1 MARFQAGI
9 TGAPKQHTVV
19 QIYEVLDAGMNTMS
33 IGQFSVMIPGLAY
46 NMARNSP
53 DTQFVTTIGFSR
65 MFWLFAWHGMQPR
78 LMQEFEEWEGDEG
91 RILPATEADL
101 AIVLSSNRKDCV
113 MDLARQVESQL
124 KGMVVKVDEVY
135 SESATG
141 SDAETE
147 KVPEGIFIGSDEPDF
162 EGGSFLF
169 TQRYRFEAPASPGDQ
184 FQKAVQGAGHQNE
197 MLTHVL
203 PYTGEHERG
212 EMLAVY
218 LRDPDALESVFE
230 QMMAAPSSDPARHW
244 IEHCP
249 AVSGTLFFVPSVDV
263 LTGLRMG
270 GIRMNRFSPTQQFK

>member
-9 TGAPKQHTVV
+9 TCAPKQHTVV

-135 SESATG
+135 SESAAG
-141 SDAETE
+141 SDAG
-147 KVPEGIFIGSDEPDF
+147 P
-162 EGGSFLF
+162 
-169 TQRYRFEAPASPGDQ
+169 
-184 FQKAVQGAGHQNE
+184 
-197 MLTHVL
+197 
-203 PYTGEHERG
+203 
-212 EMLAVY
+212 
-218 LRDPDALESVFE
+218 
-230 QMMAAPSSDPARHW
+230 PARQ
-244 IEHCP
+244 P
-249 AVSGTLFFVPSVDV
+249 RPPRQAQRRPSR
-263 LTGLRMG
+263 TPW
-270 GIRMNRFSPTQQFK
+270 PTK